1 MGSAVVLGHRL
12 GSIKAVAV
20 ATDMD
25 EFCSPCG
32 MCRQFLREFCELD
45 MPIFMHNAAGA
56 YEIKTMGELLPISF
70 GPEALPAREVLE
82 AKREEKPK
90 TA

>member
-1 MGSAVVLGHRL
+1 
-12 GSIKAVAV
+12 
-20 ATDMD
+20 
-25 EFCSPCG
+25 
-32 MCRQFLREFCELD
+32 
-45 MPIFMHNAAGA
+45 MHNAAGA